1 MSKRYLLYSEKCHEH
16 ARSQNIDLD
25 RALQVLH
32 QVFPESEKEKAKFY
46 WDIIAMGMPLGT
58 LVNMIK
64 EPFIDKQFREY
75 YPNDGTTSTKNES
88 LSDFMLAYVK
98 NFNEMLTN
106 GYSIILC
113 GDNSLGKTYSALT
126 LMRNIYRVGR
136 ITRRDYT
143 VFYTT
148 FLDLFEQRNKEY
160 SEGSEFWNEII
171 NCDFLVLDELGKEN
185 KVSDAVIVFLEKIL
199 KHRAHNL
206 KPTLIITNLMPK
218 SPEGKSVPNIYDHY
232 GKSCYEIL
240 TEKYRFLQL
249 GSRSNKNLR
258 MKKTAWSI

>member
-1 MSKRYLLYSEKCHEH
+1 MSKRYLIYSEKCHEH
-16 ARSQNIDLD
+16 ARGQNVDLD
-25 RALQVLH
+25 RALHVLTKA
-32 QVFPESEKEKAKFY
+32 FSDERKAKFY
-46 WDIIAMGMPLGT
+46 WDIVAMGMPLGT
-58 LVNMIK
+58 LVTMIR
-64 EPFIDKQFREY
+64 EPFIDKQYREY
-75 YPNDGTTSTKNES
+75 YPNDDTISSRGAS
-88 LSDFMLAYVK
+88 LSDFMESYSK
-98 NFNEMLTN
+98 NFEEMQVN
-106 GYSIILC
+106 GYSILLC
-113 GDNSLGKTYSALT
+113 GDNSLGKSYSALT
-126 LMRNIYRVGR
+126 LMRNIYRIGR
-136 ITRRDYT
+136 TTRKDYC

-185 KVSDAVIVFLEKIL
+185 KVSDAVVVFLEKIL

-206 KPTLIITNLMPK
+206 KPTVIITNLAPK
-218 SPEGKSVPNIYDHY
+218 SPEGQSIPNIYDHY

-258 MKKTAWSI
+258 AKKTAWSI